1 LRKLITVTELQVK
14 PYTQKQEKFGKF
26 FVKKLGKL
34 QVWLYRA
41 SGGRLANK
49 FLHDAPVALLTTV
62 GRKSGKARI
71 SPLLFLE
78 RDDTVIV
85 VATQG
90 GFSSYP
96 LWYLNMVATPA
107 VEIQIGKRKRAML
120 SRHGTDQEQ
129 QALWPELDA
138 MYPDFVEYRQRI
150 GDRRSIPV
158 MILEPRV

>member
-1 LRKLITVTELQVK
+1 MTEPEVK
-14 PYTQKQEKFGKF
+14 PYSQGQEKLGKF

-49 FLHDAPVALLTTV
+49 FLHGAPVALLTTV
-62 GRKSGKARI
+62 GRKTGKARI

-107 VEIQIGKRKRAML
+107 VEIQIGSRKRAML
-120 SRHGTDQEQ
+120 SRHASDQEQ
-129 QALWPELDA
+129 QELWPELIA

-158 MILEPRV
+158 MILGPGA